1 MCLFFFMAFL
11 SARAQE
17 ILWKG
22 KELQSG
28 AYKTIE
34 GEITIRT
41 PEDTIRASKA
51 IIYSNPKKAILK
63 GNLSLVRTG
72 TRVTGDSGIYF
83 PGSRTAQILG
93 NARIFSPEGEIRS
106 QSFFYNLDSK
116 VLSSPNRTEGESNG
130 IRFSGN
136 QCLIFSGS
144 RNMKLYGNAT
154 WENDTIKGSADTLY
168 LDKANGTLKMS
179 KKARIVNKKK
189 MDEVTGSFIELDLKA
204 NKISRIKGSKIK
216 RDNFQIKAKDIKQ
229 QGEDYDLA
237 GEVEIASQDSS
248 IRSSGTKAQ
257 IRKIGMDMEGPTIT
271 RITDSEKKA
280 TWIYAPKL
288 NTRKSD
294 SLEKYYFYK
303 NTNIRGQFNGYAD
316 SIFIWKKGPAREIFL
331 YENAHLQNDTLYMEA
346 DTLELYQDSTT
357 EILRARRNAM
367 LVMVTPPNRIN
378 VITAAY
384 VELRKSKNESDLK
397 AIGASESWLWNDE
410 KENTGLNH
418 TLAPEQRAKVLD
430 KKVSRI
436 RTKGNSSSEFKPL
449 KKVEYGYL
457 DPVSVKIKES
467 ISGDSLSPGLQPVP
481 HFLRIQRKK

>member
-1 MCLFFFMAFL
+1 MCLFFFMALL
-11 SARAQE
+11 SAKAQE
-17 ILWKG
+17 IIWKG

-83 PGSRTAQILG
+83 PGSKTAQILG
-93 NARIFSPEGEIRS
+93 NARIFTPEGEIRS
-106 QSFFYNLDSK
+106 QSFLYGLDSK
-116 VLSSPNRTEGESNG
+116 VLSSNNRTEGEANG

-136 QCLIFSGS
+136 QCLIYSS
-144 RNMKLYGNAT
+144 TRNMKLFGNAT
-154 WENDTIKGSADTLY
+154 WENDTIKGSADTIY
-168 LDKANGTLKMS
+168 LDKASGLLRMS

-189 MDEVTGSFIELDLKA
+189 KDEVTGSFIELDLKA

-216 RDNFQIKAKDIKQ
+216 RDNLQIKAKDIKQ
-229 QGEDYDLA
+229 TGDDYDLA

-248 IRSSGTKAQ
+248 IQSSGSKAQ
-257 IRKIGMDMEGPTIT
+257 IRKNGMDMQGPTAT
-271 RITDSEKKA
+271 RILDKEKKE
-280 TWIYAPKL
+280 TWVYAPHL
-288 NTRKSD
+288 TTRKAD
-294 SLEKYYFYK
+294 SIEKYFFYK
-303 NTNIRGQFNGYAD
+303 NTNIRGQFNGFAD
-316 SIFIWKKGPAREIFL
+316 SIYIWKKGPAREIFL

-367 LVMVTPPNRIN
+367 LVMVSPPNRIN
-378 VITAAY
+378 VITAGY
-384 VELRKSKNESDLK
+384 VELKKSKTESEMK

-410 KENTGLNH
+410 KGNNGLNH
-418 TLAPEQRAKVLD
+418 TVAPEQRARVLNG
-430 KKVSRI
+430 KVSKV
-436 RTKGNSSSEFKPL
+436 RTKGNSTSEFKPI
-449 KKVEYGYL
+449 KKVDYGYL
-457 DPVSVKIKES
+457 DPVSVKMKETL
-467 ISGDSLSPGLQPVP
+467 SGDTLSPGLRPVP
-481 HFLRIQRKK
+481 HFLQTRQKK